1 MVDISR
7 QPAEWRMADWREF
20 ATKYLETGG
29 NGKRLPVFANNFFE
43 LARRHL
49 EMAAAIGKNQIG
61 RSVGHAGMDAQVNRS
76 HSG

>member
-20 ATKYLETGG
+20 ATKYLERAETEKDSGLR
-29 NGKRLPVFANNFFE
+29 KQFFE